1 MPMLTTIAQK
11 LAIPLSLLL
20 TMTNAS
26 TAKIKTIAADAKRA
40 PVYEIQ
46 LQATPAKFGMG
57 NLSKNLTGFTGAVTS
72 LATDGTTLLAVS
84 SNGSV
89 NLIHPT
95 GWTEDLTGM
104 LSIAQNEKARI
115 NAAIW
120 NRDAGYWLVGGT
132 ILDAQGNPSK
142 PLLVKLVP
150 NGLQTENLRLDAQ
163 KWKLREVIDIACRGT
178 VCLITGTPGKVLSY
192 DGGALTD
199 ISARF
204 GFITEM
210 APRVATNKLVWMIMG
225 AMRDSIDNRYIAT
238 MYLYD
243 GSRAR
248 LVSGDHGFDMRALP
262 AMGIA
267 SDASGSKW
275 LAMAHDGMLHAWVLD
290 GMEFAAIKNF
300 PKDHFVMPTIAPFGE
315 GWMLG
320 GGTAS
325 KNAWKIGT
333 TGVMAALTYPDM
345 FVQTILSTDT
355 ETFIGGSTSLTTS
368 GGATPTLI
376 RVK

>member
-26 TAKIKTIAADAKRA
+26 TAKIKMIAADAKRA

-46 LQATPAKFGMG
+46 LQAAPAKLGLG
-57 NLSKNLTGFTGAVTS
+57 DLSKTLTGFTGAVTS
-72 LATDGTTLLAVS
+72 LATDGTTLLAAS

-95 GWTEDLTGM
+95 GWSEDLTGM

-132 ILDAQGNPSK
+132 ILDAQGKPSK

-192 DGGALTD
+192 DGGALND
-199 ISARF
+199 ISAQF
-204 GFITEM
+204 GFVQEL
-210 APRVATNKLVWMIMG
+210 APRIATNKLVWMIMG
-225 AMRDSIDNRYIAT
+225 VARDSIDNRFVANIF
-238 MYLYD
+238 LYD

-248 LVSGDHGFDMRALP
+248 LVSGDHGFAMRSLP
-262 AMGIA
+262 AMGISA
-267 SDASGSKW
+267 DATGSKW
-275 LAMAHDGMLHAWVLD
+275 LAMAHDGMLHGWVLD
-290 GMEFAAIKNF
+290 GTEFTPIKNF
-300 PKDHFVMPTIAPFGE
+300 PKDHFVMPTIASFGE

-325 KNAWKIGT
+325 KNAWKIDAMGAMT
-333 TGVMAALTYPDM
+333 TLTYPDM

-355 ETFIGGSTSLTTS
+355 DTFIGGSTSLTTS